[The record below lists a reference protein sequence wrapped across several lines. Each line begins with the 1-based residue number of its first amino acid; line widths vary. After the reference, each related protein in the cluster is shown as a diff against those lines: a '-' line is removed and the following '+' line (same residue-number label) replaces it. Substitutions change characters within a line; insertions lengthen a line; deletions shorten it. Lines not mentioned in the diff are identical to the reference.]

1 MSMKGDTMNPVAKK
15 SVSSKAGAKRAVVVV
30 DRGWIFAGDT
40 TEAGD
45 RVYLDN
51 AVHVFRWSSIG
62 FPAVIEDPHRPEVDI
77 RKLAYRVDIPKASE
91 IFRIPVPADWGTK

>member
-1 MSMKGDTMNPVAKK
+1 MSKSKK
-15 SVSSKAGAKRAVVVV
+15 TNVQRAVVVV
-30 DRGWIFAGDT
+30 DRGWIFAGDV
-40 TEAGD
+40 TETDD
-45 RVYLDN
+45 RVHFDN

-62 FPAVIEDPHRPEVDI
+62 FPAVIEDPHRSEVDI